1 LVDCKRLFLSFLI
14 GLQPLFAG
22 REIVLRGKAY
32 DLSRLGPDKFS
43 SFALAEQ
50 RLLASYLIEYG
61 YHYYDEKERKQ
72 LLQRLEEGSDPVL
85 RTLAAV
91 GRAYF
96 FHRTVS
102 GRLSELQVYRNR
114 PLESAILD
122 FHLGLA
128 ELEQGS
134 FSAEKL
140 LAICKLP
147 AENSS
152 CRMAHFLVALEGQTK
167 RSAGDLTAIKE
178 LLLAGQNFLSGEPVF
193 PPFFRLQARR
203 ICEDLY
209 RSGLPLEA
217 ALLADRLTHG
227 EEHID
232 LKQLQ
237 RQIPVYLAGSGD
249 FSSAARFVSRTHP
262 ESTLLDLVRLDWMIL
277 AGEYNGALNLLAARG
292 PEKLLRTGYVDYW
305 TRFPVSAEG
314 NRLKAAMLLYLNG
327 QARDAAIALEKIK
340 DFKGKTPEGEPE
352 AMFARL
358 RLVQMI
364 IRENPGLAQKIAEDI
379 SYEAQENGWD
389 ILEYQATVL
398 DGWARYFQKEYY
410 KAIINFQ
417 KSQGIVKG
425 DKRRLIS
432 DYSRLLGIFAARRAM
447 APAGNHRPQ
456 IAALNSF
463 LQRHPYHESIYIL
476 RDWLIAG
483 LGPEFL
489 AREVALT
496 HQARRDGWGALN
508 AMLEFERVATSF
520 FPPGRNP
527 GGFRGFDTSMRWII
541 NLLDMQAPR
550 ALFGSV
556 PQPGS
561 FARQLAQERSAEP
574 TRVHVQ
580 PADLRAGTAYVF
592 TFAAHRGR
600 TMVSLL
606 PAARGHS
613 VLVEELSSEEEKRL
627 GACKDRCQMRPAGGR
642 VVQAERLFIH
652 YNPSFDPDWS
662 RYLGFSGRPV
672 YFVHATQRL
681 RGRGFSGDLL
691 TAGGCAIPGGFR
703 SRSISFEALLASGDL
718 KASLWLWPE
727 GLDRKVGSRQSER
740 PVYLRNFVCGRSQVR
755 FWDLD
760 RFHSSQG
767 PAYLAYRVRSAEEAM
782 DQAFARHFAD
792 RGTGLLELWPG
803 WSSAQTEALLP
814 ALNNSMDLIELATRG
829 AAGRHLRLI
838 LPDMFD

>member
-1 LVDCKRLFLSFLI
+1 MFLFFCI
-14 GLQPLFAG
+14 ALQPLFAG
-22 REIVLRGKAY
+22 REILLRGKTY
-32 DLSRLGPDKFS
+32 NLSRLGPEKLNDFS
-43 SFALAEQ
+43 LAEQ

-61 YHYYDEKERKQ
+61 VQYYDDRQRRQ

-96 FHRTVS
+96 FHRTLS
-102 GRLSELQVYRNR
+102 GRLAELQVYRNR
-114 PLESAILD
+114 PLEASILD
-122 FHLGLA
+122 FHIALT
-128 ELEQGS
+128 ELSQGK

-147 AENSS
+147 AENAS
-152 CRMAHFLVALEGQTK
+152 CRLAHFLAALESPAKQSG
-167 RSAGDLTAIKE
+167 GDLAAIKE
-178 LLLAGQNFLSGEPVF
+178 LLVTGQSFLSGDPLF
-193 PPFFRLQARR
+193 PAFFRLQARR
-203 ICEDLY
+203 ICDELY

-227 EEHID
+227 EDHFDMKE
-232 LKQLQ
+232 LQ

-249 FSSAARFVSRTHP
+249 FSSAARFAARTHP
-262 ESTLLDLVRLDWMIL
+262 QSTLLDLVRLDWLIL
-277 AGEYNGALNLLAARG
+277 AGEYNEALNLIAARG
-292 PEKLLRTGYVDYW
+292 PEKLIRTGYVDYW

-327 QARDAAIALEKIK
+327 QARDAAVALEKIK

-364 IRENPGLAQKIAEDI
+364 MRDNPALAQKIAEDI
-379 SYEAQENGWD
+379 SYEAQEHGWD

-425 DKRRLIS
+425 EKRRLIS

-456 IAALNSF
+456 IASLNAF

-508 AMLEFERVATSF
+508 AMLEFERVAASF

-527 GGFRGFDTSMRWII
+527 GGFRGFDTSMRWIQ
-541 NLLDMQAPR
+541 NLLEMQAPR
-550 ALFGSV
+550 ALFGTI

-561 FARQLAQERSAEP
+561 LARTLAQERSAEP

-580 PADLRAGTAYVF
+580 PNNLRPGSAYLF
-592 TFAAHRGR
+592 TFPRHLGR
-600 TMVSLL
+600 TIVSLL
-606 PAARGHS
+606 PSGRAHS
-613 VLVEELSSEEEKRL
+613 VLVEELGVQEERAL
-627 GACKDRCQMRPAGGR
+627 RACRSPCTLRPPGGR
-642 VVQAERLFIH
+642 VLSAERLLVQ
-652 YNPSFDPDWS
+652 YDADFDPDWS
-662 RYLGFSGRPV
+662 GYLSYSGRPV
-672 YFVHATQRL
+672 YFVHATQRHP
-681 RGRGFSGDLL
+681 GRGFSGDFL
-691 TAGGCAIPGGFR
+691 TVGGCAVPPGFR
-703 SRSISFEALLASGDL
+703 SQSISFEALLASGDL
-718 KASLWLWPE
+718 KPALWLWPP
-727 GLDRKVGSRQSER
+727 GLDRRVGSRQSER
-740 PVYLRNFVCGRSQVR
+740 PVYLRNFLCGRSQLR

-760 RFHSSQG
+760 RFHSGRG
-767 PAYLAYRVRSAEEAM
+767 PGYLAYRLRAGEAAL

-792 RGTGLLELWPG
+792 RGTTLLELWPG
-803 WSSAQTEALLP
+803 WSSRHSEALLP
-814 ALNNSMDLIELATRG
+814 ALRNQNDLLELSGRG
-829 AAGRHLRLI
+829 EAGRQLRLI